1 MEGSHREGAT
11 WLGRDALGRALRETE
26 YCRGDPVA
34 VVVASELACRKQA
47 QVCILHPN
55 AF

>member
-11 WLGRDALGRALRETE
+11 WLGRDALGRAPRETE
-26 YCRGDPVA
+26 CSRGDPVA
-34 VVVASELACRKQA
+34 VVVASELARLKQA
-47 QVCILHPN
+47 QVCVLHPN